1 MESGFIGKI
10 EIDGENSTVLV
21 TNYHVIIGGL
31 PEDIYKKAK
40 KVTEDMKKAIEVNAR
55 RSEIEVCGKRFNLSG
70 GMLVEGT
77 SKLSSDASVC
87 L

>member
-1 MESGFIGKI
+1 
-10 EIDGENSTVLV
+10 
-21 TNYHVIIGGL
+21 
-31 PEDIYKKAK
+31 
-40 KVTEDMKKAIEVNAR
+40 MKKAIEVNAR
-55 RSEIEVCGKRFNLSG
+55 RSEIEVCEKRIDLSG